1 MTDADAGTSG
11 GMSEPDP
18 LGELARRRAAA
29 LEHGGEAKVARQR
42 RAGKGTARERV
53 AMLMDAGS
61 FTEIGMLARHA
72 PTQVTPVKDKVT
84 PADGVV
90 TGFGRIGGRVAGVVA
105 EDFTVLGG
113 SLGLV
118 NFEKKC
124 RMIELAGRDRIP
136 LVWLFDGAGART
148 DEFIGEGL
156 APMHHFME
164 VARLSGVAPTVA
176 AVLGPTA
183 GDSSLLAS
191 MMEFI
196 VMTKGEAM
204 LAAGGPPL
212 VEMATGE
219 RVTKE
224 ELGGWNI
231 HCRISGVADN
241 AAEDEADA
249 IGQIRRYLSFMPDN
263 AYAYPGRIASVPPPE
278 GATGLLRGLI
288 PGNRRRPYDMH
299 RAIGA
304 IFDADSFFEIRP
316 EFARMMVTAL
326 RGWTAMPSPW
336 RRTNPGSWREPSRPR
351 PGHKLRR
358 LIDIA
363 GAYHL
368 PVVFLT
374 DTPGVMTGPK
384 SEREGALR
392 VGMAVASSF
401 AFADTPMV
409 TVVLH
414 KAFGYGAAAMGGY
427 GAGQSAVLAWPTA
440 DFNAIPLE
448 SGIRAAYRAEFE
460 ASGDPERLRA
470 DLVREYG
477 ALCGAFPAAERMK
490 VDDIID
496 PGETRSRIAE
506 ALERALRRRTE
517 PAKPTLRHG
526 VMP

>member
-1 MTDADAGTSG
+1 MTD
-11 GMSEPDP
+11 
-18 LGELARRRAAA
+18 LLNELARRRAVAEA
-29 LEHGGEAKVARQR
+29 HGGEAKVARQR
-42 RAGKGTARERV
+42 RAGKQTARERV

-61 FTEIGMLARHA
+61 FIEIGGLATHA
-72 PTQVTPVKDKVT
+72 PTRVTPVKDKHT

-90 TGFGRIGGRVAGVVA
+90 TGFGRIDGRIAGVVA

-118 NFEKKC
+118 NFEKKN
-124 RMIELAGRDRIP
+124 RMIELARRDRVP

-148 DEFIGEGL
+148 DEYIGEGL
-156 APMHHFME
+156 APMHHFMN
-164 VARLSGVAPTVA
+164 VARLSGTAPTIA

-196 VMTKGEAM
+196 VMVKGEGM

-212 VEMATGE
+212 VAMGTGE
-219 RVTKE
+219 RVSKE
-224 ELGGWNI
+224 ELGGWEV

-249 IGQIRRYLSFMPDN
+249 IRQLKRYLSFMPAN
-263 AYAYPGRIASVPPPE
+263 AWAWPPRAEAAPAPDGAPE
-278 GATGLLRGLI
+278 TLRSLI
-288 PGNRRRPYDMH
+288 PANRRRPYDMKK
-299 RAIGA
+299 AVAA
-304 IFDADSFFEIRP
+304 IFDRESFFELKPDHAGMMITG
-316 EFARMMVTAL
+316 FARLEGRAVAVAANQPKVMAGAITA
-326 RGWTAMPSPW
+326 AA
-336 RRTNPGSWREPSRPR
+336 
-351 PGHKLRR
+351 GHKLRR
-358 LIDIA
+358 FIDLA
-363 GAYHL
+363 AAYHL

-401 AFADTPMV
+401 AFANTPLV

-427 GAGQSAVLAWPTA
+427 GAEQSAVLAWPTA

-448 SGIRAAYRAEFE
+448 SGIRAAYKAEIAAAE
-460 ASGDPERLRA
+460 DPDA
-470 DLVREYG
+470 FYDGLVREYG
-477 ALCGAFPAAERMK
+477 RLCGAWPAAEAMK
-490 VDDIID
+490 IDDVID
-496 PGETRSRIAE
+496 PAETRPRLIE
-506 ALERALRRRTE
+506 ALDRAEMRRTE
-517 PAKPTLRHG
+517 APGPTMRHG